1 MNFDPGS
8 QVSVG
13 QLVAG
18 AFGSVVLGGLLALL
32 LAGALHAALH
42 ALGAWQ
48 TRRGAGNKFSW
59 WLAVLG
65 VGLGVVVGAW
75 TGLKV
80 GVARAVVPLA
90 KDLGPKMLEEGL
102 QQALRG
108 AGMTNFTQLD
118 VKKLREL
125 VDKAESVPLPPLE
138 FPGAEQ
144 LRPQI
149 EVARVKLLPAA
160 KTLLDAHVK
169 EGRLALG
176 EAVASLWPRV
186 FDELT
191 AWERRFR
198 RWEIITGI
206 LWVLGWEMVLA
217 LGCWVAR
224 LTRKPLVPKP
234 STPPKLESWQPK
246 RS

>member
-1 MNFDPGS
+1 MNFDAGS
-8 QVSVG
+8 QFSAG

-18 AFGSVVLGGLLALL
+18 AIGSAVLGGLLALL
-32 LAGALHAALH
+32 LAGALHVLLH
-42 ALGAWQ
+42 AVGALQ
-48 TRRGAGNKFSW
+48 TQKGAKQKFAW

-65 VGLGVVVGAW
+65 VGLGVGVGGW

-80 GVARAVVPLA
+80 GVARAVVPVA

-108 AGMTNFTQLD
+108 GGMTNFTQLD
-118 VKKLREL
+118 VKQLREL
-125 VDKAESVPLPPLE
+125 VAQAETAPLPPLD

-149 EVARVKLLPAA
+149 EAARTRLLPAVKA
-160 KTLLDAHVK
+160 LLEAHATQGK
-169 EGRLALG
+169 LALH
-176 EAVASLWPRV
+176 EAVGSLWPKL
-186 FDELT
+186 FDELA

-206 LWVLGWEMVLA
+206 LWVAGLEVVLA

-224 LTRKPLVPKP
+224 LTREPLVPKP
-234 STPPKLESWQPK
+234 LTPPKF
-246 RS
+246 